1 MKIVECRVI
10 RPKDRRSVVLATA
23 ELLFDNGIR
32 VVNMHLLKP
41 REGDEGSQLRMPVVH
56 TKSGMNMNPF
66 NPCNPEFRAVMHKAV
81 EETLA
86 EAVEAQVNDYTKVFE
101 TVEEFRIPAFSRLKL
116 HKFPADNHIPVK
128 AMVSVTVD
136 GELRLNRIAVIKAT
150 DPPAYVVQLPTYAL
164 QGGKR
169 PARYF
174 RFRAAPYEALYK
186 LVTDAY
192 FKVAE
197 VPADEPVQDAEE
209 PA

>member
-116 HKFPADNHIPVK
+116 HKFPDNHIPVK

-174 RFRAAPYEALYK
+174 RFRAAPHEALYK

>member
-116 HKFPADNHIPVK
+116 HKFPDNHIPVK

-164 QGGKR
+164 QAGKR

>member
-116 HKFPADNHIPVK
+116 HKFPDNHIPVK

-186 LVTDAY
+186 LVTGAY

>member
-116 HKFPADNHIPVK
+116 HKFPDNHILK

>member
-32 VVNMHLLKP
+32 IVNMHLLKP
-41 REGDEGSQLRMPVVH
+41 REGQEGNQLRMPVVH
-56 TKSGMNMNPF
+56 TKSGTTLNPF
-66 NPCNPEFRAVMHKAV
+66 NPSSPEFRAAMHKAV

-116 HKFPADNHIPVK
+116 HKFPDNHIPVK

-136 GELRLNRIAVIKAT
+136 GELRLNRIAVIKAI
-150 DPPAYVVQLPTYAL
+150 DPPAYVVQLPTYTL
-164 QGGKR
+164 QGGRR

-174 RFRAAPYEALYK
+174 RFQAEPYEALYK

-197 VPADEPVQDAEE
+197 VAADEPVQDTEE

>member
-10 RPKDRRSVVLATA
+10 RPKDRSSVVLATA

-41 REGDEGSQLRMPVVH
+41 REGQEGNQLRMPVVH
-56 TKSGMNMNPF
+56 TKSGTTLNPF
-66 NPCNPEFRAVMHKAV
+66 NPSSPEFRAVMHKAV

-86 EAVEAQVNDYTKVFE
+86 EAAEAQVNDYTKVFE
-101 TVEEFRIPAFSRLKL
+101 TVEEFRMPVFSRLKL
-116 HKFPADNHIPVK
+116 HKFPDNHIPVK

-136 GELRLNRIAVIKAT
+136 GELRLNRIAVIKAI
-150 DPPAYVVQLPTYAL
+150 DPPAYVVQLPTYTL
-164 QGGKR
+164 QSGRR

-174 RFRAAPYEALYK
+174 RFQAEPYEALYK

-197 VPADEPVQDAEE
+197 VAEDVPVQDTEE

>member
-116 HKFPADNHIPVK
+116 HKFPDNHIPVK

-174 RFRAAPYEALYK
+174 RFREIGRAH
-186 LVTDAY
+186 V
-192 FKVAE
+192 
-197 VPADEPVQDAEE
+197 
-209 PA
+209 

>member
-10 RPKDRRSVVLATA
+10 RPKDRRSVVLAAA

-41 REGDEGSQLRMPVVH
+41 RDGDEGNQLRMPVVH
-56 TKSGMNMNPF
+56 TKSGTTLNPF
-66 NPCNPEFRAVMHKAV
+66 NPSSPEFRAVMHKAV

-116 HKFPADNHIPVK
+116 HKFPDNHIPVK

>member
-41 REGDEGSQLRMPVVH
+41 REGDAGSQLRMPVVH

-116 HKFPADNHIPVK
+116 HKFPDNHIPVK

>member
-32 VVNMHLLKP
+32 IVNMHLLKP
-41 REGDEGSQLRMPVVH
+41 REGQEGNQLRMPVVH
-56 TKSGMNMNPF
+56 TKSGTTLNPF
-66 NPCNPEFRAVMHKAV
+66 NPSSPEFRAAMHKAV

-101 TVEEFRIPAFSRLKL
+101 KVEEFRLPVFSRLKL
-116 HKFPADNHIPVK
+116 HKFPDNHIPVK
-128 AMVSVTVD
+128 AMVSVTID
-136 GELRLNRIAVIKAT
+136 GELRLNRIAVIKAI
-150 DPPAYVVQLPTYAL
+150 DPPAYVVQLPTYTL
-164 QGGKR
+164 QGGRR
-169 PARYF
+169 PARHF
-174 RFRAAPYEALYK
+174 RFQAEPYEALYK

-197 VPADEPVQDAEE
+197 VAADEPVQDTEE

>member
-10 RPKDRRSVVLATA
+10 RPKDRSSVVLATA
-23 ELLFDNGIR
+23 ELLFDNGVR

-41 REGDEGSQLRMPVVH
+41 REGQEGNQLRMPVVH
-56 TKSGMNMNPF
+56 TKSGTTLNPF
-66 NPCNPEFRAVMHKAV
+66 NPSSPEFRAAMHKAV

-101 TVEEFRIPAFSRLKL
+101 TVEEFRMPVFSRLKL
-116 HKFPADNHIPVK
+116 HKFPDKHIPVK

-136 GELRLNRIAVIKAT
+136 GELRLNRIAVIKAI
-150 DPPAYVVQLPTYAL
+150 DPPAYVVQLPTYTL
-164 QGGKR
+164 QSGRR

-174 RFRAAPYEALYK
+174 RFQAEPYEALYK

-197 VPADEPVQDAEE
+197 VAEDEPVQDTEE

>member
-86 EAVEAQVNDYTKVFE
+86 EAVEQAKAN
-101 TVEEFRIPAFSRLKL
+101 SRRGLLVCGSEAIALEAEKL
-116 HKFPADNHIPVK
+116 L
-128 AMVSVTVD
+128 
-136 GELRLNRIAVIKAT
+136 ENR
-150 DPPAYVVQLPTYAL
+150 
-164 QGGKR
+164 
-169 PARYF
+169 
-174 RFRAAPYEALYK
+174 
-186 LVTDAY
+186 
-192 FKVAE
+192 
-197 VPADEPVQDAEE
+197 
-209 PA
+209 

>member
-116 HKFPADNHIPVK
+116 HKFPDNHIPVK

-136 GELRLNRIAVIKAT
+136 DELRLNRIAVIKAT

>member
-41 REGDEGSQLRMPVVH
+41 REGQEGNQLRMPVVH
-56 TKSGMNMNPF
+56 TKSGTTLNPF
-66 NPCNPEFRAVMHKAV
+66 NPSSPEFRAAMHKAV

-101 TVEEFRIPAFSRLKL
+101 KVEEFRLPVFSRLKL
-116 HKFPADNHIPVK
+116 HKFPDNHSPVK

-136 GELRLNRIAVIKAT
+136 GELRLNRIAVIKAI
-150 DPPAYVVQLPTYAL
+150 DPPAYVVQLPTYTL
-164 QGGKR
+164 QGGRR

-174 RFRAAPYEALYK
+174 RFQAAPYEALYK

-197 VPADEPVQDAEE
+197 VAADEPVQDTEE

>member
-10 RPKDRRSVVLATA
+10 RPKDRSSVVLATA

-116 HKFPADNHIPVK
+116 HKFPDNHIPVK

>member
-10 RPKDRRSVVLATA
+10 RPKDRSSVVLATA

-41 REGDEGSQLRMPVVH
+41 REGQEGNQLRMPVVH
-56 TKSGMNMNPF
+56 TKSGTTLNPF
-66 NPCNPEFRAVMHKAV
+66 NPSSPEFRAAMHKAV

-101 TVEEFRIPAFSRLKL
+101 TVEEFRRPVFSRLKL
-116 HKFPADNHIPVK
+116 HKFPDNHIPVK

-136 GELRLNRIAVIKAT
+136 GELRLNRIAVIKAI
-150 DPPAYVVQLPTYAL
+150 DPPAYVVQLPTYTL
-164 QGGKR
+164 QSGRR

-174 RFRAAPYEALYK
+174 RFQAEPYEALYK

-197 VPADEPVQDAEE
+197 VAEDVPVQDTEE

>member
-116 HKFPADNHIPVK
+116 HKFPDNHIPVK

-150 DPPAYVVQLPTYAL
+150 DPPAYVVQLPPYAL

-169 PARYF
+169 PARCF

>member
-116 HKFPADNHIPVK
+116 HKFPDNHIPVK
-128 AMVSVTVD
+128 TMVSVTVD

>member
-41 REGDEGSQLRMPVVH
+41 REGDEGNQLRMPVVH

-116 HKFPADNHIPVK
+116 HKFPDNHIPVK

>member
-41 REGDEGSQLRMPVVH
+41 RDGDEGNQLRMPVVH
-56 TKSGMNMNPF
+56 TKSGTTLNPF
-66 NPCNPEFRAVMHKAV
+66 NPSSPEFRAVMHKAV

-86 EAVEAQVNDYTKVFE
+86 EAVEAQVNDYTKTFE
-101 TVEEFRIPAFSRLKL
+101 TVEEFRLPVFSRLKL
-116 HKFPADNHIPVK
+116 HKFPDNHIPVK

-136 GELRLNRIAVIKAT
+136 GALRLNRIAVIRAI
-150 DPPAYVVQLPTYAL
+150 DPPAYVVQLPTYTL
-164 QGGKR
+164 QGGRR

-174 RFRAAPYEALYK
+174 RFQAEPYEALYK

-197 VPADEPVQDAEE
+197 VAADEPVQDTEE

>member
-32 VVNMHLLKP
+32 IVNMHLLKP
-41 REGDEGSQLRMPVVH
+41 REGQEGNQLRMPVVH
-56 TKSGMNMNPF
+56 TKSGTTLNPF
-66 NPCNPEFRAVMHKAV
+66 NPSSPEFRAVMHTAV

-86 EAVEAQVNDYTKVFE
+86 EAVEAQVNDYTKTFE
-101 TVEEFRIPAFSRLKL
+101 TVEEFRLPVFSRLKL
-116 HKFPADNHIPVK
+116 HKFPDNHIPVK
-128 AMVSVTVD
+128 ARVSVTVE
-136 GELRLNRIAVIKAT
+136 GELRLNRIAVIKAI
-150 DPPAYVVQLPTYAL
+150 DPPAYVVQLPTSPL
-164 QGGKR
+164 QGGRR

-174 RFRAAPYEALYK
+174 RFQAAPYEALYK

-197 VPADEPVQDAEE
+197 VAADEPVQDTEE

>member
-10 RPKDRRSVVLATA
+10 RPKDRSSVVLATA
-23 ELLFDNGIR
+23 ELLFDNGVR

-41 REGDEGSQLRMPVVH
+41 REGQEGNQLRMPVVH
-56 TKSGMNMNPF
+56 TKSGTTLNPF
-66 NPCNPEFRAVMHKAV
+66 NPSSPEFRAAMHKAV

-101 TVEEFRIPAFSRLKL
+101 TVEEFRMPVFSRLKL
-116 HKFPADNHIPVK
+116 HKFPDNHIPVK

-136 GELRLNRIAVIKAT
+136 GELRLNRIAVIKAI
-150 DPPAYVVQLPTYAL
+150 DPPAYVVQLPTYTL
-164 QGGKR
+164 QSGRR

-174 RFRAAPYEALYK
+174 RFQAEPYEALYK

-197 VPADEPVQDAEE
+197 VAEDVPVQDTEE

>member
-10 RPKDRRSVVLATA
+10 RPKDRSSVVLATA
-23 ELLFDNGIR
+23 ELLFDNGVR

-41 REGDEGSQLRMPVVH
+41 REGQEGNQLRMPVVH
-56 TKSGMNMNPF
+56 TKSGTTLNPF
-66 NPCNPEFRAVMHKAV
+66 NPSSPEFRAAMHKAV

-101 TVEEFRIPAFSRLKL
+101 TVEEFRMPVFSRLKL
-116 HKFPADNHIPVK
+116 HKFPDNHIPVK

-136 GELRLNRIAVIKAT
+136 GELRLNRIAVIKAI
-150 DPPAYVVQLPTYAL
+150 DPPAYVVQLPTYTL
-164 QGGKR
+164 QSGRR

-174 RFRAAPYEALYK
+174 RFQAEPYEALYK

-197 VPADEPVQDAEE
+197 VAADEPVQDTEE

>member
-116 HKFPADNHIPVK
+116 HKFPDNHIPVK
-128 AMVSVTVD
+128 AMVSVIVD

>member
-32 VVNMHLLKP
+32 IVNMHLLKP
-41 REGDEGSQLRMPVVH
+41 REGQEGNQLRMPVVH
-56 TKSGMNMNPF
+56 TKSGTTLNPF

-116 HKFPADNHIPVK
+116 HKFPDNHIPVK
-128 AMVSVTVD
+128 AMVSVTID

-174 RFRAAPYEALYK
+174 RFQAEPYEALYK

-197 VPADEPVQDAEE
+197 VAADEPVQDTEE

>member
-10 RPKDRRSVVLATA
+10 RPKDRRSVVLAAA

-41 REGDEGSQLRMPVVH
+41 REGQEGNQLRMPVVH
-56 TKSGMNMNPF
+56 TKSGTTLNPF
-66 NPCNPEFRAVMHKAV
+66 NPSSPEFRAAMHKAV

-86 EAVEAQVNDYTKVFE
+86 EAVEAQVNDYTKTFE
-101 TVEEFRIPAFSRLKL
+101 TVEEFRLPVFSRLKL
-116 HKFPADNHIPVK
+116 HKFPDNHIPVK
-128 AMVSVTVD
+128 AMVSVTID
-136 GELRLNRIAVIKAT
+136 GELRLNRIAVIKAI
-150 DPPAYVVQLPTYAL
+150 DPPAYVVQLPTYTL
-164 QGGKR
+164 QGGRR

-174 RFRAAPYEALYK
+174 RFQAEPYEALYK

-197 VPADEPVQDAEE
+197 VAADEPVQDTEE

>member
-10 RPKDRRSVVLATA
+10 RPKDRSSVVLATA
-23 ELLFDNGIR
+23 ELLFDNGVR

-41 REGDEGSQLRMPVVH
+41 REGQEGNQLRMPVVH
-56 TKSGMNMNPF
+56 TKSGTTLNPF
-66 NPCNPEFRAVMHKAV
+66 NPSSPEFRAAMHKAV

-101 TVEEFRIPAFSRLKL
+101 TVEEFRMPVFSRLKL
-116 HKFPADNHIPVK
+116 HKFPDNHIPVK

-136 GELRLNRIAVIKAT
+136 GELRLNRIAVIKAI
-150 DPPAYVVQLPTYAL
+150 DPPAYVVQLPTYTL
-164 QGGKR
+164 QSGRR

-174 RFRAAPYEALYK
+174 RFQAEPYEALYK

-197 VPADEPVQDAEE
+197 VAADEPVQDAEE

>member
-10 RPKDRRSVVLATA
+10 RPKDRSSVVLATA

-41 REGDEGSQLRMPVVH
+41 REGQEGNQLRTPVVH
-56 TKSGMNMNPF
+56 TKSGTTLNPF
-66 NPCNPEFRAVMHKAV
+66 NPSSPEFRAAMHKAV

-101 TVEEFRIPAFSRLKL
+101 TVEEFRMPVFSRLKL
-116 HKFPADNHIPVK
+116 HKFPDNHIPVK

-136 GELRLNRIAVIKAT
+136 GELRLNRIAVIKAV
-150 DPPAYVVQLPTYAL
+150 DPPAYVVQLPTYTL
-164 QGGKR
+164 QSGRR
-169 PARYF
+169 PARDF
-174 RFRAAPYEALYK
+174 RFQAEPYEALYK

-197 VPADEPVQDAEE
+197 VAEDVPVQDAEE

>member
-10 RPKDRRSVVLATA
+10 RPKDRSSVVLATA

-41 REGDEGSQLRMPVVH
+41 REGQEGNQLRMPVVH
-56 TKSGMNMNPF
+56 TKSGTTLNPF
-66 NPCNPEFRAVMHKAV
+66 NPSSPEFRAAMHKAV

-101 TVEEFRIPAFSRLKL
+101 TVEEFRMPVFSRLKL
-116 HKFPADNHIPVK
+116 HKFPDNHIPVK

-136 GELRLNRIAVIKAT
+136 GELRLNRIAVIKAI
-150 DPPAYVVQLPTYAL
+150 DPPAYVVQLPTYTL
-164 QGGKR
+164 QGGRR

-174 RFRAAPYEALYK
+174 RFQAEPYEALYK

-197 VPADEPVQDAEE
+197 VAADEPVQDTEE

>member
-32 VVNMHLLKP
+32 IVNMHLLKP
-41 REGDEGSQLRMPVVH
+41 REGQEGNQLRMPVVH
-56 TKSGMNMNPF
+56 TKSGTTLNPF
-66 NPCNPEFRAVMHKAV
+66 NPSSPEFRAAMHKAV

-101 TVEEFRIPAFSRLKL
+101 TVEEFRMPVFSRLKL
-116 HKFPADNHIPVK
+116 HKFPDNHIPVK

-136 GELRLNRIAVIKAT
+136 GELRLNRIAVIKAI
-150 DPPAYVVQLPTYAL
+150 DPPAYVVQLPTYTL
-164 QGGKR
+164 QSGRR

-174 RFRAAPYEALYK
+174 RFQAEPYEALYK

-197 VPADEPVQDAEE
+197 VAEDVPVQDAEE

>member
-10 RPKDRRSVVLATA
+10 RPKDRSSVVLAAA

-41 REGDEGSQLRMPVVH
+41 REGQEGNQLRMPVVH
-56 TKSGMNMNPF
+56 TKSGTTLNPF
-66 NPCNPEFRAVMHKAV
+66 NPSSPEFRAAMHKAV

-101 TVEEFRIPAFSRLKL
+101 TVEEFRMPVFSRLKL
-116 HKFPADNHIPVK
+116 HKFPDNHIPVK

-136 GELRLNRIAVIKAT
+136 GELRLNRIAVIKAI
-150 DPPAYVVQLPTYAL
+150 DPPAYVVQLPTYTL
-164 QGGKR
+164 QSGRR

-174 RFRAAPYEALYK
+174 RFQAEPYEALYK

-197 VPADEPVQDAEE
+197 VAEDVPVQDTEE

>member
-56 TKSGMNMNPF
+56 TKSGTTLNPF
-66 NPCNPEFRAVMHKAV
+66 NPSSPEFRAAMHKAV

-101 TVEEFRIPAFSRLKL
+101 TVEEFRMPVFSRLKL
-116 HKFPADNHIPVK
+116 HKFPDNHIPVK

-136 GELRLNRIAVIKAT
+136 GELRLNRIAVIKAI
-150 DPPAYVVQLPTYAL
+150 DPPAYVVQLPTYTL
-164 QGGKR
+164 QSGRR

-174 RFRAAPYEALYK
+174 RFQAEPYEALYK

-197 VPADEPVQDAEE
+197 VAADEPVQDTEE

>member
-10 RPKDRRSVVLATA
+10 RPKDRSSVVLATA
-23 ELLFDNGIR
+23 ELLFDNGVR

-41 REGDEGSQLRMPVVH
+41 REGQEGNQLRMPVVH
-56 TKSGMNMNPF
+56 TKSGTTLNPF
-66 NPCNPEFRAVMHKAV
+66 NPSSPEFRAAIHKAV

-101 TVEEFRIPAFSRLKL
+101 TVEEFRMPVFSRLKL
-116 HKFPADNHIPVK
+116 HKFPDNHIPVK

-136 GELRLNRIAVIKAT
+136 GELRLNRIAVIKAI
-150 DPPAYVVQLPTYAL
+150 DPPAYVVQLPTYTL
-164 QGGKR
+164 QSGRR

-174 RFRAAPYEALYK
+174 RFQAEPYEALYK

-197 VPADEPVQDAEE
+197 VAEDEPVQDTEE

>member
-86 EAVEAQVNDYTKVFE
+86 EAVGAQVNDYTKVFE

-116 HKFPADNHIPVK
+116 HKFPDNHIPVK

>member
-10 RPKDRRSVVLATA
+10 RPKDRSSVVLATA

-41 REGDEGSQLRMPVVH
+41 REGQEGNQLRMPVVH
-56 TKSGMNMNPF
+56 TKSGTTLNPF
-66 NPCNPEFRAVMHKAV
+66 NPSSPEFRAAMHKAV

-101 TVEEFRIPAFSRLKL
+101 TVEEFRMPVFSRLKL
-116 HKFPADNHIPVK
+116 HKFPDNHIPVK

-136 GELRLNRIAVIKAT
+136 GELRLNRIAVIKAI
-150 DPPAYVVQLPTYAL
+150 DPPAYVVQLPTYTL
-164 QGGKR
+164 QSDRR

-174 RFRAAPYEALYK
+174 RFQAEPYEALYK

-197 VPADEPVQDAEE
+197 VAEDVPVQDTEE

>member
-116 HKFPADNHIPVK
+116 HKFPDNHIPVK

-169 PARYF
+169 PAMYF